1 VASGVTPGVLGQF
14 GETRA
19 QTLILG
25 LDGAGRIVDHDRQAV
40 GLLSNVHESLLGTDF
55 AALIADQL
63 QAESFGEQL
72 TAVRSGREVTTVVKV
87 RTARGRQA
95 DAVITLQPV
104 SSSTGLLARV
114 IVRVT
119 SAAEGRFADTEVTR
133 RALLEAP
140 ISRTGGGLGIDEVAP
155 ELTSVVVPYF
165 CNVAGL
171 LVRETLI
178 SGDEPDS
185 VPLDGPLLLRRMT
198 VETENRDQR
207 WTAGFP
213 VGELLQYPSNSLY
226 SECIASREPVIEAS
240 VTAERGPRVA
250 RAWQR
255 RPQVAEL
262 LTDASLLFLPLV
274 ARRIVLGV
282 LVCIRQSGYRLF
294 TADDVRIGEEFA
306 ERAAVFI
313 DNARHYSRERAT
325 ALILQQSL
333 MRAHLAL
340 TDLAETKT
348 LVREID
354 EVLRRRPSLG
364 TPTGEPEALRD
375 QLAEERRSGAPRGP
389 ALTAAELRLL
399 PLLSTHLSFPEIA
412 AELFVSRNTIK
423 TQIVSIY
430 RKLGAS
436 SRSQAVARARA
447 LGLIEGSAGL
457 LTFSR

>member
-1 VASGVTPGVLGQF
+1 VASGETPDVLGQF
-14 GETRA
+14 AEARA

-40 GLLSNVHESLLGTDF
+40 GLLSSVHESLLGADF
-55 AALIADQL
+55 AGLIADPS
-63 QAESFGEQL
+63 QAGSFREHL
-72 TAVRSGREVTTVVKV
+72 KAVRAGREVTTVVKI
-87 RTARGRQA
+87 RTAWARQA

-119 SAAEGRFADTEVTR
+119 SAADGRFADTEVMR

-171 LVRETLI
+171 LVRESLI
-178 SGDEPDS
+178 SGDEPAT

-198 VETENRDQR
+198 VETENRDLR
-207 WTAGFP
+207 WSAGFP
-213 VGELLQYPSNSLY
+213 IGELLRYPSNSLY
-226 SECIASREPVIEAS
+226 SECIASREPVIEAP

-250 RAWQR
+250 RSWQR
-255 RPQVAEL
+255 RPEVAEL

-274 ARRIVLGV
+274 ARRTVLGV

-294 TADDVRIGEEFA
+294 SADDVRIGEEFA

-325 ALILQQSL
+325 ALILQESL

-340 TDLAETKT
+340 TDLAATKR

-354 EVLRRRPSLG
+354 EVLRRSLG
-364 TPTGEPEALRD
+364 TPAGEPEAPRD
-375 QLAEERRSGAPRGP
+375 QLAQERRSGASREP

-423 TQIVSIY
+423 TQSVSIY

-457 LTFSR
+457 LTFSG